1 MLISKL
7 MAPTSK
13 ANTIRLKHNLYV
25 TGRIK
30 SNNEENC
37 YIIEA
42 SNNEINEGKW
52 ISFCY
57 TDYYTQKER
66 VLKTKDSHMS

>member
-7 MAPTSK
+7 MAPISK
-13 ANTIRLKHNLYV
+13 ANTIRLKYNLYM

-30 SNNEENC
+30 SDNEENC

-42 SNNEINEGKW
+42 SNNVINEGKW